1 MSMLGRIGGMGLCCA
16 GLCYAEKF
24 LSAQVLAKF
33 APSLVAPSP
42 MLGGVVSQLYGGVVL
57 VNVVGSSFM
66 MMYLSFI
73 PGMARKKYIEKATE
87 AGDKDAE
94 ARFSL
99 PKLYAEGFS
108 KEAKEFNCHQ
118 RAHQQALET
127 YSNFVVCSVIGGIR
141 QPLLTSLAG
150 LLYIA
155 ARVKWAQGYC
165 TGDPM
170 NRYKASGG
178 WGFHVW
184 TSLLATFA
192 CATSSGLGIAGVV

>member
-1 MSMLGRIGGMGLCCA
+1 
-16 GLCYAEKF
+16 
-24 LSAQVLAKF
+24 
-33 APSLVAPSP
+33 
-42 MLGGVVSQLYGGVVL
+42 
-57 VNVVGSSFM
+57 

-141 QPLLTSLAG
+141 FLLCVCVCVFNIYIYIYIYIYIVCVCLCVCDLARKMFCVM
-150 LLYIA
+150 LWLS
-155 ARVKWAQGYC
+155 W
-165 TGDPM
+165 
-170 NRYKASGG
+170 
-178 WGFHVW
+178 
-184 TSLLATFA
+184 
-192 CATSSGLGIAGVV
+192 